1 MVTQMEEVVDQ
12 SQSQSQSSSQDYKEE
27 NELPSVETE
36 ENVVKFLDSVDG
48 YLMLMDSLNS
58 TLRQGWLELAS
69 ARHSMGASR
78 INSALFDLK
87 DHSAATTFEV
97 HLQCEE
103 PVFKLHKWA
112 SSDSSKGMSGEATFA
127 DGKLLPTESNG
138 PVMSQNSTSENSAA
152 LTLVEFRVNKLI

>member
-58 TLRQGWLELAS
+58 TLRQ
-69 ARHSMGASR
+69 
-78 INSALFDLK
+78 
-87 DHSAATTFEV
+87 V
-97 HLQCEE
+97 
-103 PVFKLHKWA
+103 
-112 SSDSSKGMSGEATFA
+112 
-127 DGKLLPTESNG
+127 KLLGTILFILILSNI
-138 PVMSQNSTSENSAA
+138 
-152 LTLVEFRVNKLI
+152 K